1 MILTYKVKHGRDYS
15 EELIKAKKVAEYAVL
30 NKRNFKVLTSKY
42 VKQYGLKSVISNQI
56 LRKYGRDKKIKSAK
70 NVNLIIPNQG
80 IKVNKEKRII
90 KIPSLKLELNYYF
103 PNNFEKINQIEINK
117 EYAFIS
123 VTIPENPEYEP
134 ESYIGVDLNATGHAA
149 VVANPETGKVLKL
162 GKKAQHIHKKY
173 SNIRKTLQK
182 QGKFKKLKQI
192 KDRESRI
199 VKDLNH
205 KISKGIVEF
214 ASKTKS
220 GIRLEDLK
228 GIRKTTRSAKSF
240 RYSLNSWSFYQLKSM
255 IEYKAKLLGVPV
267 SYVDPR
273 NTSKTC
279 SRCGLIG
286 KRDKKSFKCPS
297 CGHVDHSD
305 SNAAFNIAL
314 DINRVYQSDTD
325 RDVLEGST
333 GTPKVALNLGSN

>member
-1 MILTYKVKHGRDYS
+1 MILTYKLKHEWDFS
-15 EELIKAKKVAEYAVL
+15 EEFIRAKKVAEYAVM

-42 VKQYGLKSVISNQI
+42 VKHYGLKSVISNQI
-56 LRKYGRDKKIKSAK
+56 LRKYGRNKKIKSVK

-80 IKVNKEKRII
+80 IKEDKENRII
-90 KIPSLKLELNYYF
+90 KISSLKLELKYQF

-123 VTIPENPEYEP
+123 VTIPENQEYRS
-134 ESYIGVDLNATGHAA
+134 ESYVGVDLNATGHVA

-162 GKKAQHIHKKY
+162 GKKAQHTHKKY
-173 SNIRKTLQK
+173 SNIRKTMQK

-192 KDRESRI
+192 KKRESRI
-199 VKDLNH
+199 ISDLNH
-205 KISKGIVEF
+205 KISKGIIEF
-214 ASKTKS
+214 AYKTRS

-228 GIRKTTRSAKSF
+228 GIRKTAKSSKSF
-240 RYSLNSWSFYQLKSM
+240 RYSLNSWSFYQLKIM

-279 SRCGLIG
+279 SNCGLIG
-286 KRDKKSFKCPS
+286 KRDKKSFKCPA

-305 SNAAFNIAL
+305 VNAAFNIGM
-314 DINRVYQSDTD
+314 DINGVYQSGTE

-333 GTPKVALNLGSN
+333 DTPKMVLN